1 MITKKMWSSLILLT
15 IAGQM
20 AWAVENNWFNT
31 FVYSEI
37 TPDPRPV
44 SWMVMCSALVSTAV
58 TIIIGATSD
67 RWSGRWGRRKP
78 FIFAGYVL
86 WGIATIIFPSA
97 AIFKPVALA
106 AVVVVMFDSI
116 MSAFGSIGS
125 DAALNAFVTDITD
138 TSNRGRVQGI
148 LQAAMWFAF
157 LLTAVVAGMVIDTI
171 GYFGFFYILGGIVL
185 LIGLLAGGLL
195 LDEKPVAR
203 DTTTKQIS
211 IWQEIGQTFQWKSL
225 KENREL
231 MIVFI
236 SIAVCGLAGQI
247 FAPYILIYFI
257 HSLGFSATEAGLLQ
271 AAALLFG
278 GVLSAVPLGYLSD
291 RWGRRKT
298 GLTIV
303 LFQAAALVGLSLFA
317 RDQLTSVLFCSLV
330 YIPIT
335 GWFINYK
342 SWTRDLMPENKRGQF
357 AGITLFFAILLPM
370 VTGPFIGS
378 WLTTQFG
385 TPTVIDGQSGFI
397 PTPLIFQVSAAATLL
412 TLIPLYFTQEMRA
425 SRQAAVMTEA
435 PVLKA

>member
-157 LLTAVVAGMVIDTI
+157 LLTAFVAGMVIDTI